1 LKKKFKRSLDSLEQ
15 VFQFTERF
23 FSREEVEASAHFPV
37 NFSIEELFT
46 NMVKYNKDNPNKIL
60 LRMKLKKKRMIEVSL
75 SDFELQPFDVTT
87 AAPADT
93 TSTLA
98 ERIPGGLGLH
108 LIRKMV
114 DTLDYHYENGCSTI
128 TFTKLL
134 GQGNV

>member
-1 LKKKFKRSLDSLEQ
+1 MKQKFKRSLESLDL

-23 FSREEVEASAHFPV
+23 FNQEKVSASAQFPV

-46 NMVKYNKDNPNKIL
+46 NMVKYNKDNPKEIL
-60 LRMKLKKKRMIEVSL
+60 LKVKRKKDRIEVSL
-75 SDFELQPFDVTT
+75 TDFESQPFDVTS
-87 AAPADT
+87 APPADT

-98 ERIPGGLGLH
+98 ERKPGGLGLH

-114 DTLDYHYENGCSTI
+114 DSIDYHYENGCSKI

-134 GQGNV
+134 GQGHV